1 VSDLFPDLTEDLGSI
16 DADTQ
21 DDDEPEER
29 AEVAQPPRRPRGRP
43 RKAPPAPVPAAPAPA
58 PETPE
63 PISPS
68 LRSREPETD
77 EQKQAR
83 LSSWRKSCPKP
94 FEEAWEW
101 CLEHCGEQDWQPR
114 DLIVAII
121 NTRGGD
127 KGEPVYM
134 TPKIHGDQILGDPSN
149 SYSAGEAATD
159 WVIDYFH
166 QDPGTPA
173 TYKARIFGP
182 SNAFIVETEPFK
194 LESYATI
201 DARRRALKA
210 RADKEGGTGGR
221 LQSPYEPPARPW
233 ALATPGF
240 APPATAT
247 VSVPAG
253 TPPEMAALYQELGYL
268 RAVREEAD
276 RAKAEGRAPRDV
288 SAPVVVPAAAPAI
301 DIEKRIA
308 EAVAAAVGQA
318 VPAVLAAAGI
328 RPKSEEEKLA
338 EMFARNNQAMLEAVR
353 AMIPQAAPAT
363 PGEPP
368 KAAEKAASTLDAI
381 KSLFAEMNDF
391 EKARVEMR
399 KAMGVED
406 PAPRTEIVVEADEEK
421 KEDDG
426 FWGKMIKDTVQSVVK
441 SPEGVLAG
449 VAAIAKGSPLGQIA
463 ETASVA
469 MTAAKAAARASG
481 GVATMGGGSGW
492 GGGKPSA

>member
-1 VSDLFPDLTEDLGSI
+1 MSIAEGEFDLGELPEDLVG
-16 DADTQ
+16 
-21 DDDEPEER
+21 DEPEP
-29 AEVAQPPRRPRGRP
+29 AASAAPNDPPRRRGRP
-43 RKAPPAPVPAAPAPA
+43 RKEHAAPPPPPAP
-58 PETPE
+58 E
-63 PISPS
+63 PIPAIAES
-68 LRSREPETD
+68 LRSREPETN
-77 EQKQAR
+77 EQRQER
-83 LSSWRKSCPKP
+83 LSKWRRACPKP

-114 DLIVAII
+114 DLLITII

-182 SNAFIVETEPFK
+182 SNAFVVETEPFK

-210 RADKEGGTGGR
+210 RADKDGGTGG
-221 LQSPYEPPARPW
+221 PFAPAFEPARRFAGQQP
-233 ALATPGF
+233 ALPPPV
-240 APPATAT
+240 APL
-247 VSVPAG
+247 PAG
-253 TPPEMAALYQELGYL
+253 TAVTDPEWYL
-268 RAVREEAD
+268 RMGRLEAQNEEFR
-276 RAKAEGRAPRDV
+276 RAQAEGRAPREI
-288 SAPVVVPAAAPAI
+288 APPAAPSLSPA
-301 DIEKRIA
+301 DIQKQIA
-308 EAVAAAVGQA
+308 DAVAAAVGQA

-328 RPKSEEEKLA
+328 RPKSDEEKLA
-338 EMFARNNQAMLEAVR
+338 EMFARNNAAMLEAVKS
-353 AMIPQAAPAT
+353 MLPQQAAPS

-406 PAPRTEIVVEADEEK
+406 AAPRSEIVVEEP
-421 KEDDG
+421 EDKPAAEDG
-426 FWGKMIKDTVQSVVK
+426 FFGKMLKDVVQGIVK

-463 ETASVA
+463 ETAGTA

-481 GVATMGGGSGW
+481 GIAPMGASSW
-492 GGGKPSA
+492 GKPPSA